1 MAPYDDEMERHLQEF
16 QPKAIRKLEV
26 ATPPRNIFWRR
37 LAAAAAMA
45 LCAGGLFW
53 FARRELTRSKEA
65 ANVQALKVGVTSQRQ
80 YRSTL
85 ALTKLAL
92 ADRDKFETL
101 LAEESRKSLPGFQ
114 GEQSTLKVLAK
125 D

>member
-1 MAPYDDEMERHLQEF
+1 MAPYGDEMESYLKEF

-26 ATPPRNIFWRR
+26 ATQRQNIFWRR
-37 LAAAAAMA
+37 LAAVAVVA
-45 LCAGGLFW
+45 LCVGGGFW
-53 FARRELTRSKEA
+53 FARRGSTRSKED
-65 ANVQALKVGVTSQRQ
+65 ANVQALKVGVTSERP
-80 YRSTL
+80 YPTAF
-85 ALTKLAL
+85 ALTRLAL
-92 ADRDKFETL
+92 ADSDKFESL